1 MLTRVRQVAEGS
13 VYSLHKSSTRAH
25 IARKAERQWG
35 VKAEVVAQLR
45 FDIPQMYRFH
55 KRESVDVEV
64 DLWRFDSIAATAAA
78 AAAPPK
84 RRTHLK

>member
-1 MLTRVRQVAEGS
+1 MS

-25 IARKAERQWG
+25 IARKAEKQWEVG
-35 VKAEVVAQLR
+35 AEVVAQLR

-64 DLWRFDSIAATAAA
+64 DLWRFDSIAAAASK
-78 AAAPPK
+78 PSSKK
-84 RRTHLK
+84 RGGNKYS

>member
-1 MLTRVRQVAEGS
+1 MAGVS
-13 VYSLHKSSTRAH
+13 VYSLHKSSTRTH
-25 IARKAERQWG
+25 IARKADRQWG

-64 DLWRFDSIAATAAA
+64 DLWRFQSIPAAAAAA

-84 RRTHLK
+84 RRINNK